1 LFLLRE
7 FLTFEGGRE
16 VEEVGV
22 LFDVFVVSL
31 LGVFNLLDDLL
42 EDVLGPRERDLGVE
56 TWVLVFVF
64 GGMFYLSVKL
74 ANLNV
79 QLGVVGLILA

>member
-1 LFLLRE
+1 MLRG
-7 FLTFEGGRE
+7 FLTFEGGRD

-42 EDVLGPRERDLGVE
+42 EDVLGPRERDLGVD
-56 TWVLVFVF
+56 LGDFVFVF
-64 GGMFYLSVKL
+64 CGMFYLSVKL

-79 QLGVVGLILA
+79 QFSVVGLILA

>member
-1 LFLLRE
+1 MLRE

>member
-1 LFLLRE
+1 M
-7 FLTFEGGRE
+7 
-16 VEEVGV
+16 VGV

-56 TWVLVFVF
+56 TLVLVFVF
-64 GGMFYLSVKL
+64 CGMFYLSVKL
-74 ANLNV
+74 VNVNV
-79 QLGVVGLILA
+79 QLRVVGLILA